1 MGCLES
7 MKHEILM
14 RDTTFKECREYI
26 LSHFPEHFVVLPG
39 YKIFEKHL
47 IGVPPLYIA
56 VDGDDVIIPYTK
68 PCYGTFLIKAEH
80 AEEAARLRSLSLK
93 TTTDK
98 K

>member
-7 MKHEILM
+7 MKHEIIL
-14 RDTTFKECREYI
+14 RDASFKECRVYI
-26 LSHFPEHFVVLPG
+26 LSNFPEHFEVLPG

-68 PCYGTFLIKAEH
+68 PCYGTFLIRVPDPEMAFE
-80 AEEAARLRSLSLK
+80 LRQNK
-93 TTTDK
+93 TK
-98 K
+98 